1 MPSPLPPSP
10 RSSNRPPLRT
20 EGTGEAT
27 DGTEGGQGRPAS
39 PSSTSPPLPHGLRGR
54 ISALP
59 QLCWLAPRPEGS
71 GSRLRSL
78 VGHRLLL
85 HDAASSGGAVPAPPL
100 DNVGGACGLAQQLR
114 VRLDGK
120 AVLRP
125 PFGKKAAEGGE
136 TPNLAARQHLEAQAQ
151 QLAVA
156 VSALATEAATMT
168 VAAVAAALQPL
179 AVECGALCSAV
190 LRTLQLKSHHT
201 ADAAAL
207 NPPPPR
213 CARSAPACR
222 ASTRACAPPRKRVRI
237 RARAELMGPN
247 TVRTG
252 WDSHTL
258 LHFGAL
264 IIATRT
270 SIDHPPP
277 SGPRM
282 AAP

>member
-1 MPSPLPPSP
+1 VCSCVVSPAARSPVWQSPSHGGLGCRRSEGWSPATGRGARRRMPSPLPPSP

-59 QLCWLAPRPEGS
+59 QPCWLAPRPEGS

-114 VRLDGK
+114 ARLDGK

-156 VSALATEAATMT
+156 VSALI
-168 VAAVAAALQPL
+168 
-179 AVECGALCSAV
+179 
-190 LRTLQLKSHHT
+190 LRK
-201 ADAAAL
+201 
-207 NPPPPR
+207 
-213 CARSAPACR
+213 
-222 ASTRACAPPRKRVRI
+222 
-237 RARAELMGPN
+237 
-247 TVRTG
+247 
-252 WDSHTL
+252 
-258 LHFGAL
+258 
-264 IIATRT
+264 
-270 SIDHPPP
+270 
-277 SGPRM
+277 
-282 AAP
+282 

>member
-1 MPSPLPPSP
+1 
-10 RSSNRPPLRT
+10 
-20 EGTGEAT
+20 
-27 DGTEGGQGRPAS
+27 
-39 PSSTSPPLPHGLRGR
+39 
-54 ISALP
+54 
-59 QLCWLAPRPEGS
+59 
-71 GSRLRSL
+71 
-78 VGHRLLL
+78 
-85 HDAASSGGAVPAPPL
+85 VPAPPL

-207 NPPPPR
+207 NPPPHGAPVVPLP
-213 CARSAPACR
+213 AAPAQE
-222 ASTRACAPPRKRVRI
+222 
-237 RARAELMGPN
+237 RARRHASVSAYG
-247 TVRTG
+247 RG
-252 WDSHTL
+252 RS
-258 LHFGAL
+258 
-264 IIATRT
+264 
-270 SIDHPPP
+270 
-277 SGPRM
+277 
-282 AAP
+282 